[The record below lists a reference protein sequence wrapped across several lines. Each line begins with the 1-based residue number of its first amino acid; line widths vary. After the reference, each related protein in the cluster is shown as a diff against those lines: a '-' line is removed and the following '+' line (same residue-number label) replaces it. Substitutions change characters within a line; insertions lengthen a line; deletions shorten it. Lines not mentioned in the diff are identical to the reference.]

1 MYHLPM
7 AWDIRYSVC
16 KWFTLTMYFVRVF
29 FFEGREY
36 IMKLEQGYSDHIKNE
51 FFELINDKNLMSN
64 KENSNYRPHYCA
76 LKDSKNQQLYWMIP
90 ISSKVDKYKNIIEK
104 KIEKY
109 GSCDTICLGYF
120 AGDERAYLL
129 QNAFPIK
136 EEYIDHIHTV
146 NNMPIRIH
154 KQLEEKLE
162 SMLNKL
168 ISLKNKGIN
177 MFFTDID
184 IIRKKIEEI

>member
-1 MYHLPM
+1 M
-7 AWDIRYSVC
+7 
-16 KWFTLTMYFVRVF
+16 
-29 FFEGREY
+29 
-36 IMKLEQGYSDHIKNE
+36 
-51 FFELINDKNLMSN
+51 
-64 KENSNYRPHYCA
+64 
-76 LKDSKNQQLYWMIP
+76 
-90 ISSKVDKYKNIIEK
+90 
-104 KIEKY
+104 
-109 GSCDTICLGYF
+109 GYF